1 METEVKVNSRDIME
15 KLSKLQT
22 GINYIKEYV
31 EDITLTKDD
40 IKSLEIAEKEFE
52 NGETTSLE
60 GLKKELEA

>member
-22 GINYIKEYV
+22 GINYIKEHV

-60 GLKKELEA
+60 SLKKELDV

>member
-22 GINYIKEYV
+22 GINYIKEHV